1 MFIETYILRILAAFS
16 EYGTLTRVGE
26 ELGIT
31 QPSISRAMQKLED
44 ELGVTLFERTKNH
57 VELNEAGLFAAEYAK
72 KIMAMQDKMI
82 EKTREKAGFHKN
94 FSVGSVAIMP
104 ALTLT
109 KQAKKLHEGI
119 EVRYEICDDEKKLVA
134 GLDDGTFDMIVLLH
148 PVYDA
153 GFSSR
158 EYFSESL
165 SVMLPKNHRL
175 AGHKSLALAD
185 LAGETFVMYDDIG
198 FWDKVKREKI
208 PDAKFIRIERRNE
221 NDSLTQII
229 GATDMPS
236 FISDRTTHFSLPE
249 NRVAVPLSDPEMNVT
264 FYAVCRRDKADDW
277 RALLEEM
284 GKEMH

>member
-148 PVYDA
+148 PVEES

-175 AGHKSLALAD
+175 AGQKSLALAD

-249 NRVAVPLSDPEMNVT
+249 NRVAVPLTDPEMNVT
-264 FYAVCRRDKADDW
+264 FWCVYKKEKA
-277 RALLEEM
+277 AIYEKLFNEQVV
-284 GKEMH
+284 